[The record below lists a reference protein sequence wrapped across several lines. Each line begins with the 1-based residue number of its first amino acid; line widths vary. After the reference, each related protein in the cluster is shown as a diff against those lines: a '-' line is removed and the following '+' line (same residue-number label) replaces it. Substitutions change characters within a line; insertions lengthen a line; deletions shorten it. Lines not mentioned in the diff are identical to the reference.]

1 MTGRV
6 SDSADSDMVEFSA
19 RNDDQF
25 LSYKCESQVLLLI
38 VDCWPGALAL
48 ESKLLPR
55 GATLR

>member
-25 LSYKCESQVLLLI
+25 LSYKCESQVLLI